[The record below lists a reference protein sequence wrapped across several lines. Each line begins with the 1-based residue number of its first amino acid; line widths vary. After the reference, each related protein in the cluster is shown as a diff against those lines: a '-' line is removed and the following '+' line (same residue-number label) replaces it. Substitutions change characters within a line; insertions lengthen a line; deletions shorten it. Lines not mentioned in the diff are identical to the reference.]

1 MSNQFLV
8 TMCAV
13 VFIAGG
19 VRSAALMMNMPQIS
33 KMEVQCS
40 KNGMSVDVEFD
51 LPFDGI
57 IFSKGHFSDPACR

>member
-1 MSNQFLV
+1 
-8 TMCAV
+8 
-13 VFIAGG
+13 
-19 VRSAALMMNMPQIS
+19 MMNMPQIS